1 MKGNPLIQINSV
13 YDTLHNKEKMIAD
26 VILQNPKKIPYLSVA
41 ELASLADSSYS
52 SIVRFCKLIGYSG
65 YSEFKLEMAKHS
77 NELSSGL
84 HYEIKENDIAPA
96 ILAKKMIQTN
106 CHTLTSTLKYL
117 DYSKLTDATDAL
129 LKAKNVY
136 ICGNANSGLIAAN
149 FQFHLKSI
157 GIPTFLSSD
166 HFGMKQDA
174 LTMSSDS
181 VLLAISQSGHS
192 KATVEMARNASKKGC
207 IVIAITTC
215 DVSPIMEYVSIP
227 IILPRTSY
235 SLMENMFST
244 EIAIQALLNV
254 LFVMLD
260 TQENSEH
267 RSLYEN
273 FFRELIQESV
283 IDLNKAKKENGY
295 FREV

>member
-1 MKGNPLIQINSV
+1 MKGSPLIQINSV
-13 YDTLHNKEKMIAD
+13 YDTLLNKEKMIAD
-26 VILQNPKKIPYLSVA
+26 VILQNPEKVPNLSVA
-41 ELASLADSSYS
+41 ELAKLADSSYS

-65 YSEFKLEMAKHS
+65 YSEFKLEMARHS

-84 HYEIKENDIAPA
+84 HYEIKENDIPPA
-96 ILAKKMIQTN
+96 ILTKKMLQTN
-106 CHTLTSTLKYL
+106 CYTLTSTLEYL
-117 DYSKLTDATDAL
+117 DYGKLSEATNAL

-136 ICGNANSGLIAAN
+136 LCGNANSGLIATN

-166 HFGMKQDA
+166 HIGMKQDA
-174 LTMSSDS
+174 LTMTSDS
-181 VLLAISQSGHS
+181 VLFAISQSGHS
-192 KATVEMARNASKKGC
+192 KDTVEMARIARQRGC
-207 IVIAITTC
+207 VVIAISTC
-215 DVSPIMEYVSIP
+215 AVSLIMEYVSIP

-235 SLMENMFST
+235 SLIENMYST

-260 TQENSEH
+260 TQENPEH

>member
-1 MKGNPLIQINSV
+1 MKGSPVIQIKSI
-13 YDTLHNKEKMIAD
+13 YDTLHIKEKMIAD
-26 VILQNPKKIPYLSVA
+26 VILQNPERIPYLSVV
-41 ELASLADSSYS
+41 ELAKLADSSYS

-65 YSEFKLEMAKHS
+65 YSEFKVEMARHS
-77 NELSSGL
+77 NDLSSEL
-84 HYEIKENDIAPA
+84 HYKMKEEDIAPA
-96 ILAKKMIQTN
+96 ILAKKMFQTN
-106 CHTLTSTLKYL
+106 CHTLTSTMEYL
-117 DYSKLTDATDAL
+117 DYGKLDEATSAL

-136 ICGNANSGLIAAN
+136 LCGNANSGLIATN
-149 FQFHLKSI
+149 FQFQLKSI

-166 HFGMKQDA
+166 HITMKQDA

-181 VLLAISQSGHS
+181 VLLTISQSGYS
-192 KATVEMARNASKKGC
+192 KDTVEMARIASEKGC
-207 IVIAITTC
+207 VVIAITTC
-215 DVSPIMEYVSIP
+215 EVSPLMEFASIP
-227 IILPRTSY
+227 IVLPRTSY
-235 SLMENMFST
+235 STIENMYST
-244 EIAIQALLNV
+244 EMAIHALLNV

-260 TQENSEH
+260 TQENPEH